1 MNELSASGA
10 FISTRSMKDVVCV
23 FFFVCIL
30 PFSVSSSKISS
41 SRREKDEEHDKEL
54 ARRSRSEDANV
65 FNAFSSSSAHEKH
78 TTPRTSFVFLF
89 FFVENLSL
97 VLLPLV
103 VVVILEGE
111 EERDEEE
118 EEREETESDDTV
130 DAVAVIDIIIV
141 VVVVLFFLF
150 SREAQTNSKSKVV
163 RVRAEREREIII
175 CAFFGVTLQSKAE
188 ERKRVLFRVCKKKK
202 GKKRERRVRYHAEER
217 ERKTRKTREE
227 ERDICFQRHKIF

>member
-1 MNELSASGA
+1 MTPIGNIMNELSASGA

-89 FFVENLSL
+89 FFVKNLSL

-103 VVVILEGE
+103 VVVILEGEE

-130 DAVAVIDIIIV
+130 DAVAVIDIIIII

-150 SREAQTNSKSKVV
+150 SREPQTNSSFSSLCA
-163 RVRAEREREIII
+163 RRERER
-175 CAFFGVTLQSKAE
+175 LLY
-188 ERKRVLFRVCKKKK
+188 VLFSV
-202 GKKRERRVRYHAEER
+202 
-217 ERKTRKTREE
+217 
-227 ERDICFQRHKIF
+227 